1 MPYIEGQF
9 PRDVSLEDNCFT
21 CANEKINYN
30 DIKSIAVYV
39 KESVTNLTYYT
50 GIPTFKDLSSKLRIL
65 LLNGYSTVRKFC
77 L

>member
-1 MPYIEGQF
+1 MSYIEGQL
-9 PRDVSLEDNCFT
+9 PQEVSLEDSFFR
-21 CANEKINYN
+21 CANEKISYN
-30 DIKSIAVYV
+30 DINSIAVYV